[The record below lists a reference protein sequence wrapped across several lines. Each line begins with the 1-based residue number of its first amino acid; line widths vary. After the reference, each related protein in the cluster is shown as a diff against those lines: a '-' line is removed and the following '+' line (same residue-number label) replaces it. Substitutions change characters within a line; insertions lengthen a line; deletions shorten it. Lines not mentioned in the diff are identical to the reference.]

1 MRPVSGPE
9 GAGSIAQIGV
19 TAGSA
24 VIVDDF
30 HCAVAAVSGHM
41 TDLVQRWPTGTAQLV
56 LAGRADPPLRLH
68 RLRMAGELRDSDL
81 YFSLAESRDLVAN
94 FGVRVTAAD
103 LALLHQRSEGWVAAL
118 QMAAPAPRLG

>member
-56 LAGRADPPLRLH
+56 LAGRADPPLR
-68 RLRMAGELRDSDL
+68 RLRPDWGERCSH
-81 YFSLAESRDLVAN
+81 LAWIHRGN
-94 FGVRVTAAD
+94 
-103 LALLHQRSEGWVAAL
+103 AAL
-118 QMAAPAPRLG
+118 ARRGKPESAP